1 MKKIIILLLFII
13 IPFVFANEVSNER
26 ETINKIIFAYT
37 LDITSERGKVSSGQL
52 EVWNTLLNLS
62 NSEQQVIDIET
73 YPTSEI
79 TKTDRL
85 NNNKS
90 FYFRWSYIDENDKL
104 KYNIS
109 YKIKT
114 KSKFKKI
121 IKTVNYPIPYPNQS
135 FKKYIK
141 FDKITDKNIQIEEIA
156 NRLAKGEDDLYVIT
170 YKIADWVY
178 KNINYSKGNIDPTE
192 KSSLVIDKY
201 NGTVDGANN
210 LFASLLRSA
219 GIPIRFVHGTI
230 IYPDTLRGVYHLWT
244 EVYFP
249 SYGWVPFDVALN
261 QIGYV
266 DYYHVKWAESDSAEL
281 LSSLCG
287 NYFYWYSKSG
297 YNMNRDC
304 YVYSEFESIPDK
316 NDFNIQIDAKLLENI
331 ISEDSYNLM
340 RIDIK
345 NPDNFYVTIPLKVK
359 MKGESIFDDL
369 ILLKPNEQ
377 QFIYIKF
384 DDKDNMSE
392 FDLHIPSDDF
402 KRLMIFPIK
411 VKKGSD
417 INCTE
422 DYIDKIIDNK
432 IKFEEADCGE
442 KQVYYI
448 RTINWFKNLF
458 S

>member
-1 MKKIIILLLFII
+1 M
-13 IPFVFANEVSNER
+13 
-26 ETINKIIFAYT
+26 
-37 LDITSERGKVSSGQL
+37 
-52 EVWNTLLNLS
+52 
-62 NSEQQVIDIET
+62 
-73 YPTSEI
+73 
-79 TKTDRL
+79 
-85 NNNKS
+85 
-90 FYFRWSYIDENDKL
+90 
-104 KYNIS
+104 
-109 YKIKT
+109 
-114 KSKFKKI
+114 
-121 IKTVNYPIPYPNQS
+121 
-135 FKKYIK
+135 
-141 FDKITDKNIQIEEIA
+141 
-156 NRLAKGEDDLYVIT
+156 
-170 YKIADWVY
+170 
-178 KNINYSKGNIDPTE
+178 
-192 KSSLVIDKY
+192 VIDKY

-345 NPDNFYVTIPLKVK
+345 NPDNFYNDQGIFSRSFFLLVQKAGAEACLK
-359 MKGESIFDDL
+359 
-369 ILLKPNEQ
+369 ILVFWEIENQ
-377 QFIYIKF
+377 QPQERHPF
-384 DDKDNMSE
+384 
-392 FDLHIPSDDF
+392 L
-402 KRLMIFPIK
+402 
-411 VKKGSD
+411 
-417 INCTE
+417 
-422 DYIDKIIDNK
+422 
-432 IKFEEADCGE
+432 
-442 KQVYYI
+442 
-448 RTINWFKNLF
+448 
-458 S
+458 